1 MKARVKAIK
10 TVLILGSIAFVMFL
24 ITQAKQVSDKEHCC
38 CSNGTS
44 RSEHYDNY
52 RMSDNKSS
60 NLFAMKFATKIVI
73 AQLF

>member
-10 TVLILGSIAFVMFL
+10 PALILGSIAFVMFL
-24 ITQAKQVSDKEHCC
+24 ITQAKKVSDKKECC
-38 CSNGTS
+38 CNRGTF
-44 RSEHYDNY
+44 RSEHFDSY

-73 AQLF
+73 AQLC